1 MSAVRFRPAAPLKFE
16 ALQRL
21 QGFFIM
27 GIWWSFTAGVTRRE
41 KSAFRHGSAKSL
53 KPYRDSLSGPSAEPA
68 GVTTASPGERTEEDA
83 GRRGQ
88 ECVDTRVPADVG
100 DPGNPLAEAAP
111 IASASGG
118 EC

>member
-1 MSAVRFRPAAPLKFE
+1 MYFE
-16 ALQRL
+16 AQLEPYAWGKDR
-21 QGFFIM
+21 
-27 GIWWSFTAGVTRRE
+27 VRE
-41 KSAFRHGSAKSL
+41 IEQE
-53 KPYRDSLSGPSAEPA
+53 EP

-111 IASASGG
+111 IAAASGG